1 MCTLAREE
9 PFSAT
14 VESSLLGNV
23 CHGCFKYSHE
33 GVGLKRCSRCSTVFY
48 CSVKCQRQDWS
59 DHSVECKCMLNYAP
73 RVPNGFVRLLARI
86 LFRVSKEE
94 TIVAFNSRSYDDL
107 QSNCEHLIKSE
118 KHTEHFSSLYN
129 LLQSYTHGIKIPSK
143 AEVFSA
149 YGKLTISYVD
159 IMGTTAERNK
169 IFKDQFCFSCSCTR
183 CTNKVEDSWKMSVN
197 TSCCT
202 GGFFL
207 VDPSSDWESEPP
219 LCFLCK
225 KVVPLKS
232 TEVLDHIAE
241 AKEEINQ
248 AARAQFNSTQEQF
261 EHWLAVHKKFSKI
274 LSPYNTALTTVIQ
287 NLLLAA
293 ESIGRED
300 VLQEFTG
307 AALIAYR
314 RWLKFTWEHGLSA
327 LSTESVSKL
336 LRVIGIFFA
345 YWRDEALLLDS
356 WQ

>member
-94 TIVAFNSRSYDDL
+94 TIVAFNSRCYDDL

-149 YGKLTISYVD
+149 YGKVVTNAFSITSESGRVLGTGLYLGISVHDHSCVPDAYVYFDGPTAILRCLRADATYATNLTISYVD
-159 IMGTTAERNK
+159 LMGTTAERNK
-169 IFKDQFCFSCSCTR
+169 IFNDQFCFSCSCTR
-183 CTNKVEDSWKMSVN
+183 CINKVEDSWKMSMN

-225 KVVPLKS
+225 KVVPWKS

-261 EHWLAVHKKFSKI
+261 EHWLAVHKNFSKLLF
-274 LSPYNTALTTVIQ
+274 LS
-287 NLLLAA
+287 
-293 ESIGRED
+293 
-300 VLQEFTG
+300 
-307 AALIAYR
+307 
-314 RWLKFTWEHGLSA
+314 
-327 LSTESVSKL
+327 ESVS
-336 LRVIGIFFA
+336 
-345 YWRDEALLLDS
+345 LDFES
-356 WQ
+356 IYRTVGPV